1 MTNPPVPD
9 ETSVASGVAR
19 AAVGLA
25 ALVVIVVVVSYT
37 IFFVA
42 LAAAGDDAISDN
54 WVGVLA
60 GVSLLGGLLV
70 SLVAL
75 VLAVV
80 ARVRQDRWRLLWLPL
95 SLFPTLLA
103 LVVLAELFVME

>member
-1 MTNPPVPD
+1 MATAAVGG
-9 ETSVASGVAR
+9 EGRGASGLGR

-37 IFFVA
+37 VFFVA
-42 LAAAGDDAISDN
+42 LAAGGDDAISDT

-60 GVSLLGGLLV
+60 GVSLLGGLAV

-75 VLAVV
+75 VLAIV
-80 ARVRQDRWRLLWLPL
+80 AKVRQEQWRLLWLPL
-95 SLFPTLLA
+95 SVFPTLLT

>member
-1 MTNPPVPD
+1 MSD
-9 ETSVASGVAR
+9 DVAVEADGMAR
-19 AAVGLA
+19 VAVGLA
-25 ALVVIVVVVSYT
+25 AFVLVVVLVSYA

-42 LAAAGDDAISDN
+42 LAIGGDDAISDT
-54 WVGVLA
+54 WVGHQA
-60 GVSLLGGLLV
+60 GFSLLGGLAV

-75 VLAVV
+75 VLAIV
-80 ARVRQDRWRLLWLPL
+80 AKVRQERSRWLWLPM